1 MWQAMVGLV
10 SSAIEFFGDSLGSY
24 GLGIILMTLVVRLIL
39 VPLTFS
45 QNRAT
50 AKMQKLNPEMEA
62 LKKKYK
68 DDQQRLNEET
78 VKLWKEHGV
87 NPAAGCLPMLIQ
99 MPVIIAM
106 FTALRE
112 FQFGE
117 AAGFLW
123 LPDLAQPDPLFILPV
138 LAAISTFVQTRLSMS
153 HGADSAGGSQAIMA
167 YGMPLFIGYISTQ
180 FPSGLALY
188 WTVTNIFG
196 VGQQYMVNGLLS
208 AEQEREGESG

>member
-1 MWQAMVGLV
+1 MWQALVELV
-10 SSAIEFFGDSLGSY
+10 SSGIEFFGESLGSY
-24 GLGIILMTLVVRLIL
+24 GMGIILFTVVIRLIL

-50 AKMQKLNPEMEA
+50 AKMQKLNPEMEK

-87 NPAAGCLPMLIQ
+87 NPAMGCLPMLVQ

-112 FQFGE
+112 FEFGE
-117 AAGFLW
+117 AFLW
-123 LPDLAQPDPLFILPV
+123 LPDLTQPDPLFVLPV
-138 LAAISTFVQTRLSMS
+138 LAAVSTFIQTKLSMS
-153 HGADSAGGSQAIMA
+153 QGADSSGGSQAIMA
-167 YGMPLFIGYISTQ
+167 YGMPVFIGYISTQ

-196 VGQQYMVNGLLS
+196 VVQQYVVNALLS
-208 AEQEREGESG
+208 SEGEQEGESG